1 MQMGDKSMIINKK
14 RFILCLCLV
23 LLFLSGCSS
32 KPKVTFEQMAT
43 WHDEVFVSEF
53 GGFSVDAPENWT
65 YLSDEEIK
73 TQLKD
78 LEGVIYGTPQV
89 SLQEFQKAANLYP
102 LVFVH
107 EGQDD
112 EGEAFV
118 AHAFVI
124 FERLGMLAR
133 LSVKTSDKYL
143 ELLKDDYIKEDTN
156 GIYYSYGDVYSMN
169 IGEDEYRCLPMV
181 INAYQLQ
188 QVIAV
193 RIKDDFVIAMIFTA
207 PLNRPELIDEA
218 LSAFAVFQ

>member
-1 MQMGDKSMIINKK
+1 MKNNHALKLGLLLFMI
-14 RFILCLCLV
+14 FI
-23 LLFLSGCSS
+23 LFLSGCSS
-32 KPKVTFEQMAT
+32 EPKLTFEQMAA
-43 WHDEVFVSEF
+43 WQDDVFVSKF
-53 GGFSVDAPENWT
+53 GGFSVEAPEKWT

-73 TQLKD
+73 SQLKGLD
-78 LEGVIYGTPQV
+78 DIIYGTPQV
-89 SLQEFQKAANLYP
+89 SLEEFQKASGLYP
-102 LVFVH
+102 LVIVH

-118 AHAFVI
+118 AYAFVI
-124 FERLGMLAR
+124 FERLGALAR

-181 INAYQLQ
+181 MIAYQLK

-193 RIKDDFVIAMIFTA
+193 RIKDDFVIAMILTA
-207 PLNRPELIDEA
+207 PLEHPELIDEA
-218 LSAFAVFQ
+218 LDAFAVFQ

>member
-1 MQMGDKSMIINKK
+1 MFIIRKQV
-14 RFILCLCLV
+14 LMVLCLV

-32 KPKVTFEQMAT
+32 KPKLTFEQLAA
-43 WHDEVFVSEF
+43 WKDEVFVSEF
-53 GGFSVDAPENWT
+53 GGFSVDAPQKWT

-73 TQLKD
+73 TQL
-78 LEGVIYGTPQV
+78 EGLDNVIYETPQV
-89 SLQEFQKAANLYP
+89 SLDEFQKSTGLYP

-112 EGEAFV
+112 EGEGFV
-118 AHAFVI
+118 AYAFVI
-124 FERLGMLAR
+124 FERLGVLER

-143 ELLKDDYIKEDTN
+143 ELLKDDYIKEDTH

-181 INAYQLQ
+181 LNAYQLK

-193 RIKDDFVIAMIFTA
+193 RIKDDFVIALLITA
-207 PLNRPELIDEA
+207 PLNHSELIDEA
-218 LSAFAVFQ
+218 LDAFAVFQ